1 VQLMAKSNHSQ
12 PEQAK
17 STASFSDVTKEIAR
31 RNDEA
36 QKAARARRAARER
49 EQLALRR
56 QWERL

>member
-1 VQLMAKSNHSQ
+1 MPKPNNPD
-12 PEQAK
+12 PERSKPSA
-17 STASFSDVTKEIAR
+17 TFGDVTKEIAR

-49 EQLALRR
+49 EQIALRR